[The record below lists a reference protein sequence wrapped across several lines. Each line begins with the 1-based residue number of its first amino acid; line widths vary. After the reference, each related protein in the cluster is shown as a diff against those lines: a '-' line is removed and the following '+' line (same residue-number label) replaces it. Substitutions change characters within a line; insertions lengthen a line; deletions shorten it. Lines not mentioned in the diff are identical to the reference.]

1 MDRSYDDV
9 MFQEMDELMQ
19 ERTVNEDTEEID
31 NLYYYHDE
39 LNSTINN
46 LSNLAEDLKEDLAN
60 NPDAGFIYS
69 HILDAI
75 HELYTARDT
84 CWDSAKYLE
93 DFKGE

>member
-1 MDRSYDDV
+1 

-19 ERTVNEDTEEID
+19 ERTVDDDTEEVD
-31 NLYYYHDE
+31 NLYYYYDE
-39 LNSTINN
+39 LDFSINR
-46 LSNLAEDLKEDLAN
+46 LSNIAEDLRSDLAN
-60 NPDAGFIYS
+60 NPDASFIYS

-84 CWDSAKYLE
+84 CWDSAKFLE